1 MAYYNQDRTHTGKY
15 CFGKTPMQTFDDTI
29 HLAKQKMLETL
40 KEDQLVTY
48 PIQENKQQVASLDF
62 EETSLYSNRQ
72 SDNF

>member
-48 PIQENKQQVASLDF
+48 PIQENKQQVTSLDF

-72 SDNF
+72 PDNF